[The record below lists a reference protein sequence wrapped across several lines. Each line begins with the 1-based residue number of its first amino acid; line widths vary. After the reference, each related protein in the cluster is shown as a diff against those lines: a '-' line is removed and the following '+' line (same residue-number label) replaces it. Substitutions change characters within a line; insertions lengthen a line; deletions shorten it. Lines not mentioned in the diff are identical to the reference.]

1 MKRLLLLLPT
11 FAAFILVVGGV
22 AATGAP
28 PTPKKTTICHWAGK
42 KYVKINVGT
51 RALKGHMNHAKD
63 IIPAPATGCPSGPAQ
78 NAFKLNGRPLT
89 TTLTGAAEVP
99 GPGDSNGTGTATIRL
114 NQGRGK
120 VCFVLTVSNITLP
133 ATGAHIH
140 VGRAG
145 QFGDI
150 VVGLV
155 PPDATGMSGGCVDA
169 PKATIKAIRKNSA
182 NYYVNVHTS
191 DFSDGAIRGQ
201 L

>member
-11 FAAFILVVGGV
+11 FAAFVLVVGGV

-42 KYVKINVGT
+42 KYVKISVGT
-51 RALKGHMNHAKD
+51 RALKGHMNHAQD
-63 IIPAPATGCPSGPAQ
+63 IIPAPATGCPAGGPQ
-78 NAFKLNGRPLT
+78 NAFKLNGRPLK

-99 GPGDSNGTGTATIRL
+99 GPGDANGTGTATIRL

-120 VCFVLTVSNITLP
+120 VCFVLTASNITLP

-140 VGRAG
+140 VGG
-145 QFGDI
+145 STVDGPV
-150 VVGLV
+150 VVGLTA
-155 PPDATGMSGGCVDA
+155 PDATGTSFGCVSAQRDLIA
-169 PKATIKAIRKNSA
+169 AIRKNAS

-191 DFSDGAIRGQ
+191 DYP
-201 L
+201 

>member
-1 MKRLLLLLPT
+1 MKRLLLLLST
-11 FAAFILVVGGV
+11 FATFILVVGGV

-28 PTPKKTTICHWAGK
+28 PSPKKTTICHWAGK

-51 RALKGHMNHAKD
+51 RALKGHMNHKND
-63 IIPAPATGCPSGPAQ
+63 IIPAPATCPPGPPQ

-99 GPGDSNGTGTATIRL
+99 GPGDPNGAGTATIRL

-140 VGRAG
+140 VGSATQAG
-145 QFGDI
+145 PV

-169 PKATIKAIRKNSA
+169 SKATIKAIRKNPS
-182 NYYVNVHTS
+182 NYYVNVHTT
-191 DFSDGAIRGQ
+191 DFPAGAIRGQ